1 MGSSPNTITNGLKK
15 ISWALLFCSS
25 WWMIWKLDHFFT
37 LNNADKLTMPVF
49 SVVIPTYNRAYCL
62 SRAIDSVL
70 AQSHPVE
77 KICVI
82 DDGSTD
88 DTQQLLQSNYP
99 QIHYIRQENKGVSA
113 ARNKGIRKIKSQWI
127 AFLDSDDEWLPQKI
141 EKQLFELTRQPMY
154 KLIHCD
160 EVWIRNGVRVNAMN
174 KHKKSGGDIFESC
187 LPLCVISPSASIIQ
201 RELLLEVGL
210 FNESLPACEDYDLWL
225 RICSSHPVLYVN
237 EKLLRKYGGH
247 EDQLSRQHWGMDRFR
262 VDALDRI
269 IREGVLQSDQ
279 AKAAR
284 EILINKCRILING
297 ADKRGNQALVDKYQA
312 LLSMY
317 RV

>member
-1 MGSSPNTITNGLKK
+1 MTES
-15 ISWALLFCSS
+15 ISV
-25 WWMIWKLDHFFT
+25 I
-37 LNNADKLTMPVF
+37 
-49 SVVIPTYNRAYCL
+49 IPTYNRAYCL

>member
-1 MGSSPNTITNGLKK
+1 MTES
-15 ISWALLFCSS
+15 ISV
-25 WWMIWKLDHFFT
+25 I
-37 LNNADKLTMPVF
+37 
-49 SVVIPTYNRAYCL
+49 IPTYNRAYCL

-297 ADKRGNQALVDKYQA
+297 AVKRGNQALVDKYQA

>member
-1 MGSSPNTITNGLKK
+1 MTES
-15 ISWALLFCSS
+15 ISV
-25 WWMIWKLDHFFT
+25 I
-37 LNNADKLTMPVF
+37 
-49 SVVIPTYNRAYCL
+49 IPTYNRAYCL

-141 EKQLFELTRQPMY
+141 EKQLFELTQQPMY

>member
-1 MGSSPNTITNGLKK
+1 MTES
-15 ISWALLFCSS
+15 ISV
-25 WWMIWKLDHFFT
+25 I
-37 LNNADKLTMPVF
+37 
-49 SVVIPTYNRAYCL
+49 IPTYNRAYCL

-174 KHKKSGGDIFESC
+174 KHKKSGGDISESC

-284 EILINKCRILING
+284 EILINKCQILING

>member
-1 MGSSPNTITNGLKK
+1 MTES
-15 ISWALLFCSS
+15 ISV
-25 WWMIWKLDHFFT
+25 I
-37 LNNADKLTMPVF
+37 
-49 SVVIPTYNRAYCL
+49 IPTYNRAYCL

-312 LLSMY
+312 LLSLSLIHI
-317 RV
+317 

>member
-1 MGSSPNTITNGLKK
+1 MTES
-15 ISWALLFCSS
+15 ISV
-25 WWMIWKLDHFFT
+25 I
-37 LNNADKLTMPVF
+37 
-49 SVVIPTYNRAYCL
+49 IPTFNRAYCL
-62 SRAIDSVL
+62 PRAIDSVL

-88 DTQQLLQSNYP
+88 DTHQLLQSNYP
-99 QIHYIRQENKGVSA
+99 QIDYIQQENKGVSA
-113 ARNKGIRKIKSQWI
+113 ARNEGIRKIKSQWI
-127 AFLDSDDEWLPQKI
+127 AFLDSDDEWLPHKI
-141 EKQLFELTRQPMY
+141 EKQVFELTQQPMY

-160 EVWIRNGVRVNAMN
+160 EVWIRNGVRVNPMN

-187 LPLCVISPSASIIQ
+187 LPLCAISPSASIIQ

-210 FNESLPACEDYDLWL
+210 FDESLPACEDYDLWL
-225 RICSSHPVLYVN
+225 RICSRYPVLYVN

-269 IREGVLQSDQ
+269 IRGGFLQSGQ
-279 AKAAR
+279 VKAAR
-284 EILINKCRILING
+284 DILTNKCRILISG
-297 ADKRGNQALVDKYQA
+297 ADKRGNQELLDKYQA
-312 LLSMY
+312 LLSMHQE
-317 RV
+317 

>member
-1 MGSSPNTITNGLKK
+1 MTEL
-15 ISWALLFCSS
+15 ISV
-25 WWMIWKLDHFFT
+25 I
-37 LNNADKLTMPVF
+37 
-49 SVVIPTYNRAYCL
+49 IPTYNRAYCL
-62 SRAIDSVL
+62 PRAIDSVL
-70 AQSHPVE
+70 AQSHPIE

-88 DTQQLLQSNYP
+88 NTQQLLQSNYP
-99 QIHYIRQENKGVSA
+99 QIDYIRQENKGVSA
-113 ARNKGIRKIKSQWI
+113 ARNEGIRKIKSQWI
-127 AFLDSDDEWLPQKI
+127 AFLDSDDEWLPHKI
-141 EKQLFELTRQPMY
+141 EKQLFELRQQPMY

-174 KHKKSGGDIFESC
+174 KHRKSGGDIFEFC

-210 FNESLPACEDYDLWL
+210 FDESLPACEDYDLWL
-225 RICSSHPVLYVN
+225 RICSRYPVLYVN

-269 IREGVLQSDQ
+269 IRGGFLQSGQ

-284 EILINKCRILING
+284 DILTNKCQILISG
-297 ADKRGNQALVDKYQA
+297 AGKRGNQELVDKYQA
-312 LLSMY
+312 LLSMHQ
-317 RV
+317 V

>member
-1 MGSSPNTITNGLKK
+1 
-15 ISWALLFCSS
+15 
-25 WWMIWKLDHFFT
+25 
-37 LNNADKLTMPVF
+37 
-49 SVVIPTYNRAYCL
+49 
-62 SRAIDSVL
+62 
-70 AQSHPVE
+70 
-77 KICVI
+77 
-82 DDGSTD
+82 
-88 DTQQLLQSNYP
+88 
-99 QIHYIRQENKGVSA
+99 
-113 ARNKGIRKIKSQWI
+113 
-127 AFLDSDDEWLPQKI
+127 
-141 EKQLFELTRQPMY
+141 MY

>member
-1 MGSSPNTITNGLKK
+1 MTES
-15 ISWALLFCSS
+15 ISV
-25 WWMIWKLDHFFT
+25 I
-37 LNNADKLTMPVF
+37 
-49 SVVIPTYNRAYCL
+49 IPTYNRAYCL

-210 FNESLPACEDYDLWL
+210 FNESFPACEDYDLWL

>member
-1 MGSSPNTITNGLKK
+1 MTESIAVIISS
-15 ISWALLFCSS
+15 
-25 WWMIWKLDHFFT
+25 
-37 LNNADKLTMPVF
+37 
-49 SVVIPTYNRAYCL
+49 YNRVYCL

-237 EKLLRKYGGH
+237 EKLLCKYGGH

>member
-1 MGSSPNTITNGLKK
+1 MTES
-15 ISWALLFCSS
+15 ISV
-25 WWMIWKLDHFFT
+25 I
-37 LNNADKLTMPVF
+37 
-49 SVVIPTYNRAYCL
+49 IPTYNRAYCL

-113 ARNKGIRKIKSQWI
+113 ARNEGIRKIKSQWI

-279 AKAAR
+279 AKAAK

>member
-1 MGSSPNTITNGLKK
+1 MTES
-15 ISWALLFCSS
+15 ISV
-25 WWMIWKLDHFFT
+25 I
-37 LNNADKLTMPVF
+37 
-49 SVVIPTYNRAYCL
+49 IPTYNRAYCL

-284 EILINKCRILING
+284 EILINKCQILING

>member
-1 MGSSPNTITNGLKK
+1 MTES
-15 ISWALLFCSS
+15 ISV
-25 WWMIWKLDHFFT
+25 I
-37 LNNADKLTMPVF
+37 
-49 SVVIPTYNRAYCL
+49 IPTYNRAYCL

-127 AFLDSDDEWLPQKI
+127 AFLDSDYEWLPQKI

-237 EKLLRKYGGH
+237 EKLLCKYGGH

>member
-1 MGSSPNTITNGLKK
+1 MTES
-15 ISWALLFCSS
+15 ISV
-25 WWMIWKLDHFFT
+25 I
-37 LNNADKLTMPVF
+37 
-49 SVVIPTYNRAYCL
+49 IPTYNRAYCL

-297 ADKRGNQALVDKYQA
+297 ADKRGNEALVDKYQA

>member
-1 MGSSPNTITNGLKK
+1 MTES
-15 ISWALLFCSS
+15 ISV
-25 WWMIWKLDHFFT
+25 I
-37 LNNADKLTMPVF
+37 
-49 SVVIPTYNRAYCL
+49 IPTFNRAYCL
-62 SRAIDSVL
+62 PRAIDSVL

-88 DTQQLLQSNYP
+88 DTHQLLQSNYP

-113 ARNKGIRKIKSQWI
+113 ARNEGVRKTKSQWI
-127 AFLDSDDEWLPQKI
+127 AFLDSDDEWLPHKI
-141 EKQLFELTRQPMY
+141 EKQLFELTQQPMY

-160 EVWIRNGVRVNAMN
+160 EVWIRNGVRVNPMN

-187 LPLCVISPSASIIQ
+187 LPLCAISPSASIIQ

-210 FNESLPACEDYDLWL
+210 FDESLPACEDYDLWL
-225 RICSSHPVLYVN
+225 RICSRYPVLYVN

-269 IREGVLQSDQ
+269 IRGGFLQSGQ
-279 AKAAR
+279 VKAAR
-284 EILINKCRILING
+284 DILTNKCRILISG
-297 ADKRGNQALVDKYQA
+297 ADKRGNQELLDKYQA
-312 LLSMY
+312 LLSMHQE
-317 RV
+317 

>member
-1 MGSSPNTITNGLKK
+1 MTES
-15 ISWALLFCSS
+15 ISV
-25 WWMIWKLDHFFT
+25 I
-37 LNNADKLTMPVF
+37 
-49 SVVIPTYNRAYCL
+49 IPTYNRAYCL

-247 EDQLSRQHWGMDRFR
+247 EDQLSRKHWGMDRFR

-284 EILINKCRILING
+284 EILINKCQILING

>member
-1 MGSSPNTITNGLKK
+1 MTES
-15 ISWALLFCSS
+15 ISV
-25 WWMIWKLDHFFT
+25 I
-37 LNNADKLTMPVF
+37 
-49 SVVIPTYNRAYCL
+49 IPTYNRAYCL

-113 ARNKGIRKIKSQWI
+113 ARNKGIRKAKSQWI

-284 EILINKCRILING
+284 EILINKCQILING

>member
-1 MGSSPNTITNGLKK
+1 MTEL
-15 ISWALLFCSS
+15 ISV
-25 WWMIWKLDHFFT
+25 I
-37 LNNADKLTMPVF
+37 
-49 SVVIPTYNRAYCL
+49 IPTYNRAYCL
-62 SRAIDSVL
+62 PRAIDSVL

-88 DTQQLLQSNYP
+88 DTRQLLQSNYP
-99 QIHYIRQENKGVSA
+99 QVHYIRQENKGVSA
-113 ARNKGIRKIKSQWI
+113 ARNEGIRKTKSQWI

-141 EKQLFELTRQPMY
+141 EKQLFELTRQPMH

-160 EVWIRNGVRVNAMN
+160 EVWIRNGVRVNSMN
-174 KHKKSGGDIFESC
+174 KHKKSGGNIFESC

-210 FNESLPACEDYDLWL
+210 FDESLPACEDYDLWL
-225 RICSSHPVLYVN
+225 RICSRYPVLYIN
-237 EKLLRKYGGH
+237 EKLLHKYGGH

-269 IREGVLQSDQ
+269 IRGGLLRPGQV
-279 AKAAR
+279 KAAR
-284 EILINKCRILING
+284 VILTNKCQILISG
-297 ADKRGNQALVDKYQA
+297 AGKRGNQELVDKYQA
-312 LLSMY
+312 LLSMHQ
-317 RV
+317 V

>member
-1 MGSSPNTITNGLKK
+1 MTEL
-15 ISWALLFCSS
+15 ISV
-25 WWMIWKLDHFFT
+25 I
-37 LNNADKLTMPVF
+37 
-49 SVVIPTYNRAYCL
+49 IPTYNRAYCL
-62 SRAIDSVL
+62 PRAIDSVL

-88 DTQQLLQSNYP
+88 DTHQLLQSNYP

-113 ARNKGIRKIKSQWI
+113 ARNEGVRKSKSQWI
-127 AFLDSDDEWLPQKI
+127 AFLDSDDEWLPHKI
-141 EKQLFELTRQPMY
+141 EKQLFELTQQPMY

-160 EVWIRNGVRVNAMN
+160 EVWIRNGVRVNPMN

-187 LPLCVISPSASIIQ
+187 LPLCAISPSASIIQ

-210 FNESLPACEDYDLWL
+210 FDESLPACEDYDLWL
-225 RICSSHPVLYVN
+225 RICSRYPVLYVN

-269 IREGVLQSDQ
+269 IRGGFLQSGQ
-279 AKAAR
+279 VKAAR
-284 EILINKCRILING
+284 DILTNKCRILISG
-297 ADKRGNQALVDKYQA
+297 ADKRGNQELLDKYQA
-312 LLSMY
+312 LLSMHQE
-317 RV
+317 

>member
-1 MGSSPNTITNGLKK
+1 MTES
-15 ISWALLFCSS
+15 ISV
-25 WWMIWKLDHFFT
+25 I
-37 LNNADKLTMPVF
+37 
-49 SVVIPTYNRAYCL
+49 IPTYNRAYCL

-269 IREGVLQSDQ
+269 IRKGVLQSDQ

>member
-1 MGSSPNTITNGLKK
+1 MTES
-15 ISWALLFCSS
+15 ISV
-25 WWMIWKLDHFFT
+25 I
-37 LNNADKLTMPVF
+37 
-49 SVVIPTYNRAYCL
+49 IPTFNRAYCL
-62 SRAIDSVL
+62 PRAIDSVL
-70 AQSHPVE
+70 AQSHPVG

-88 DTQQLLQSNYP
+88 DTHQLLQSNYP

-113 ARNKGIRKIKSQWI
+113 ARNEGVRKTKSQWI
-127 AFLDSDDEWLPQKI
+127 AFLDSDDEWLPHKI
-141 EKQLFELTRQPMY
+141 EKQLFELTQQPMY

-160 EVWIRNGVRVNAMN
+160 EVWIRNGVRVNPMN

-187 LPLCVISPSASIIQ
+187 LPLCAISPSASIIQ

-210 FNESLPACEDYDLWL
+210 FDESLPACEDYDLWL
-225 RICSSHPVLYVN
+225 RICSRYPVLYVN

-269 IREGVLQSDQ
+269 IRGGFLQSGQ
-279 AKAAR
+279 VKAAR
-284 EILINKCRILING
+284 DILTNKCRILISG
-297 ADKRGNQALVDKYQA
+297 ADKRGNQELLDKYQA
-312 LLSMY
+312 LLSMHQE
-317 RV
+317 